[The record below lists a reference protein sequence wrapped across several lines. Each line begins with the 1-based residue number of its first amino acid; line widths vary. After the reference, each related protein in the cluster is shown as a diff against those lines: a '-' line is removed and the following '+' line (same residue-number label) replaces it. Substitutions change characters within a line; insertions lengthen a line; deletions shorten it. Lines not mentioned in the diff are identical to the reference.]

1 MSRNVL
7 ICTVGTSLF
16 EGNLK
21 KLASLEAN
29 AKPKNWQAIQHA
41 YETGQWQS
49 LARELVQVNP
59 NERICG
65 AEINTIYDLIFTKK
79 RSIQK
84 LYLLVS
90 DTEAGEHTGR
100 VLKQYFLKNPLFKF
114 SEVEYKSIEKL
125 QDQEPRDFKIYGLRN
140 LVRRIG
146 EIIQRV
152 GGPDQVMIDATG
164 GYKAQIAIAVLIGQI
179 LNIPVSYKHERFSE
193 IIDFPPLPVSFDY
206 TIVGE
211 YSGLF
216 SFLEKTNIVTNEDL
230 QLSELDEKVR
240 VFLDEETVQNTTLYT
255 LNPIGEL
262 FLLGYRLQHPKAPN
276 LISAGDRKKPPHFR
290 DDHYPEGFKEFVE
303 KVWKETSW
311 IVTTHSLPYDKQ
323 RSIKGI
329 GFNVKEIDGNYKL
342 VGTYRDNKDFGARF
356 EITCTSDSSEDLIW
370 AAGALNGSYS

>member
-59 NERICG
+59 TERICG
-65 AEINTIYDLIFTKK
+65 AEINTIYDLISTKK

-370 AAGALNGSYS
+370 AAGALNRSYS

>member
-240 VFLDEETVQNTTLYT
+240 VLLDEETVQNTTLYT

-276 LISAGDRKKPPHFR
+276 LVSAGDRKKPPHFR

-356 EITCTSDSSEDLIW
+356 EITCTSDSSKDLIW
-370 AAGALNGSYS
+370 AAEALNKSYS

>member
-21 KLASLEAN
+21 RIDRLEAN

-59 NERICG
+59 TERICG

-100 VLKQYFLKNPLFKF
+100 VLQQYFLKNPLFKF

-240 VFLDEETVQNTTLYT
+240 VFLDEETVQNATLYT

-356 EITCTSDSSEDLIW
+356 EITCTSDSSKDLIW
-370 AAGALNGSYS
+370 AAEALNRSYS

>member
-59 NERICG
+59 TERICG
-65 AEINTIYDLIFTKK
+65 AEINTIYDLISTKK

-276 LISAGDRKKPPHFR
+276 LVSAGDRKKPPHFR

-370 AAGALNGSYS
+370 AAGALNRSYS